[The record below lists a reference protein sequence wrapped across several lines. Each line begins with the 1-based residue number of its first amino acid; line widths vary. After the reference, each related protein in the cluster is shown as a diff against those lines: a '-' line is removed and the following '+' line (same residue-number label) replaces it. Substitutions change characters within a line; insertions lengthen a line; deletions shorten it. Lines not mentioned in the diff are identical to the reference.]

1 MALGRNDS
9 VLGFVDRAHVA
20 LWSPKGLGELAVELG
35 RTARLLMEHS
45 RTIWGLKQLL
55 KELSGFYPQLE
66 SQLPSY
72 HVHAFYG
79 RRLENG
85 EKKDLLALVRHFD
98 VLEELLASLDDSKW
112 LRMAELGVA
121 CGPIGLFLL
130 QRFPKL
136 QYFGADPTIRDE
148 VREAYRHLGGIESQR
163 MTI

>member
-1 MALGRNDS
+1 MVSERPPRASPGAGEDGTAAHGAFAHHLGPQTVAQGALRLLS
-9 VLGFVDRAHVA
+9 AARKPAA
-20 LWSPKGLGELAVELG
+20 ELSC
-35 RTARLLMEHS
+35 ARLLWQATGK
-45 RTIWGLKQLL
+45 RL
-55 KELSGFYPQLE
+55 
-66 SQLPSY
+66 
-72 HVHAFYG
+72 
-79 RRLENG
+79 RRE
-85 EKKDLLALVRHFD
+85 LLALVRHFD
-98 VLEELLASLDDSKW
+98 VLEELLASLDDSKR